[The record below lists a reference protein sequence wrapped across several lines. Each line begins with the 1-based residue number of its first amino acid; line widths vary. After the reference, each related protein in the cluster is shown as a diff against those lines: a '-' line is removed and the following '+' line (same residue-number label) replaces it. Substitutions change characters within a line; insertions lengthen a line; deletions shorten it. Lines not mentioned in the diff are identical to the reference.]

1 MLDAFICFQLMFSY
15 PSVSPVTALS
25 GVISPTT
32 FNNILSSS
40 PVATP
45 RTTPRST
52 PIPRWCTPIIIDE
65 NQDFAVMINMVTAN
79 SSDDI
84 LMQDGG
90 CLGKPIRCLCSSH
103 RYDLFLPRVR
113 TTMVLTKSFPSIG
126 PSLWNCLP
134 TPLCSWSI
142 LSTALSLSLSLA
154 FFLELKY
161 TECASVW
168 LMPWQVLYKYLYTI
182 QYNI

>member
-1 MLDAFICFQLMFSY
+1 MFSY

-52 PIPRWCTPIIIDE
+52 PVPRWCTPIIIDD

-84 LMQDGG
+84 LMQEGG
-90 CLGKPIRCLCSSH
+90 CLGKPI
-103 RYDLFLPRVR
+103 
-113 TTMVLTKSFPSIG
+113 
-126 PSLWNCLP
+126 
-134 TPLCSWSI
+134 
-142 LSTALSLSLSLA
+142 
-154 FFLELKY
+154 
-161 TECASVW
+161 
-168 LMPWQVLYKYLYTI
+168 
-182 QYNI
+182 